1 METYEFFFDQMHSL
15 PIVQKS
21 MFGVKSYYLRPKIIL
36 AVSTSEK
43 WPEDIGIWVVAP
55 LEHQDKLLPLLK
67 EYRPIKR
74 IGTKKWLLIPEDSD
88 TFEEDASTIAEL
100 INGKSLW
107 IGTIPKPKKKKTKSN
122 K

>member
-1 METYEFFFDQMHSL
+1 MHML

-21 MFGVKSYYLRPKIIL
+21 MFGVKSYYLGQKIIL

-43 WPEDIGIWVVAP
+43 WPEDKGIWVVAP

-67 EYRPIKR
+67 EYRAIKR
-74 IGTKKWLLIPEDSD
+74 IGTKKWFLIPEDSD
-88 TFEEDASTIAEL
+88 TFEIDASTIAEL
-100 INGKSLW
+100 INKNSPW
-107 IGTIPKPKKKKTKSN
+107 IGTIPKPKKKNIKSR